1 MDKSLESAYRQ
12 SQQQIAQLERELA
25 EFRAS
30 SLELE
35 HELELELE
43 EKEKVELE
51 LLNSVKSLNDDVAQ
65 WKVCPCA
72 LQPSSSTQSLITE
85 QVSRAAKGV
94 LCQPGVPTKADLVVT
109 GSTPLCKY
117 TTTRNRNGQ

>member
-51 LLNSVKSLNDDVAQ
+51 LLNSVKSLNDEVAQ
-65 WKVCPCA
+65 WKVCLCA
-72 LQPSSSTQSLITE
+72 SQHSSLLK
-85 QVSRAAKGV
+85 V
-94 LCQPGVPTKADLVVT
+94 
-109 GSTPLCKY
+109 
-117 TTTRNRNGQ
+117 